1 MSHAT
6 LSLCVCAKISV
17 VDPHQ
22 VRYGRDDEEE
32 AVADDGDDV
41 GRVELHVVRKRK
53 WIAGSVRQK
62 VNWKEIVEK
71 CCWLHD
77 PRDIFVFGQSV

>member
-1 MSHAT
+1 MH
-6 LSLCVCAKISV
+6 L
-17 VDPHQ
+17 P
-22 VRYGRDDEEE
+22 E

-41 GRVELHVVRKRK
+41 GRVELHVVGKRK

-71 CCWLHD
+71 CKVKPKKLYPLKFQENKLMYGRCIIVLPKIIKHFSM
-77 PRDIFVFGQSV
+77 RS

>member
-1 MSHAT
+1 MIF
-6 LSLCVCAKISV
+6 L

-41 GRVELHVVRKRK
+41 GRVEPHV
-53 WIAGSVRQK
+53 ARQ
-62 VNWKEIVEK
+62 
-71 CCWLHD
+71 LGLG
-77 PRDIFVFGQSV
+77 R

>member
-1 MSHAT
+1 M
-6 LSLCVCAKISV
+6 

-32 AVADDGDDV
+32 AVPDDGDNV

-53 WIAGSVRQK
+53 WIAGSVGQK

-71 CCWLHD
+71 C
-77 PRDIFVFGQSV
+77 